1 MHRVPCRPLCQS
13 FLSPSDT
20 QNLSTEKNWTI
31 NVPPRR
37 RRKGTSAC
45 ECGSGITRVVMTQS
59 ALCSPALLGPSIKAL
74 CQKPCLAMVWSPF
87 CSTNSWIWL
96 TELFK
101 HISLHVPRN
110 FPDKGNPYP
119 EAIIFPSTSLQ
130 YQLVAWHSCI
140 ADFIISVSLAAF
152 SSDAS
157 LVAQCWGS
165 IMATVNHLSSPPS
178 SSALCEAESLK
189 MSPPSSENQC
199 NDLGEVIHRKKRIRG
214 TLILCSQ
221 YSHLWESILRE

>member
-119 EAIIFPSTSLQ
+119 EAIIFPLDFSPVSACCLTLLHSRFHNIGESGCIFLRCKPRCPVLRQHHGHSESFILSAFIFSPLWGRVLENVTSIQ
-130 YQLVAWHSCI
+130 WK
-140 ADFIISVSLAAF
+140 SVQWF
-152 SSDAS
+152 G
-157 LVAQCWGS
+157 GS
-165 IMATVNHLSSPPS
+165 YT
-178 SSALCEAESLK
+178 
-189 MSPPSSENQC
+189 
-199 NDLGEVIHRKKRIRG
+199 
-214 TLILCSQ
+214 
-221 YSHLWESILRE
+221 